1 MFYDIV
7 FPKNN
12 EKEFIAIAE
21 KLQIGGICFTY
32 QFIDRK
38 SIADAKESVSK
49 LQQATQIK
57 LAAAFT
63 AAGSGI
69 HKIHDLNETA
79 IAEASE
85 NSRDIVAKCSPEL
98 VYNLELSAGKDF
110 AKTRNSGLDKPTC
123 QFARE
128 NNVIIAF
135 SFSAMLNSANQQK
148 IIGRIMQNIKL
159 CRKYKAKTAIASFA
173 EEPYGMRSPHDLKSF
188 LLSFGMDTAS
198 AKKSIEAAAE
208 LFSQPLNF
216 STL

>member
-12 EKEFIAIAE
+12 EKEFIAVAE
-21 KLQIGGICFTY
+21 KLQIDGICFAY
-32 QFIDRK
+32 QFVDRK
-38 SIADAKESVSK
+38 AANEAKEALK
-49 LQQATQIK
+49 PLQQATKIR

-69 HKIHDLNETA
+69 HKIHDLKEAA

-85 NSRDIVAKCSPEL
+85 NSRDTIAKYSPDI
-98 VYNLELSAGKDF
+98 VYNLELSTGKDF
-110 AKTRNSGLDKPTC
+110 AKARNSGLDKPTC

-128 NNVIIAF
+128 NSVIIAF
-135 SFSAMLNSANQQK
+135 SFSAVLNAANQQQLL
-148 IIGRIMQNIKL
+148 GRILQNIKL

-173 EEPYGMRSPHDLKSF
+173 AEPYDMRSPHDLKSF

-198 AKKSIEAAAE
+198 AKKSIESIAE
-208 LFSQPLNF
+208 LFSL
-216 STL
+216 